1 MFECG
6 LRRKESFFCAHC
18 AVAVLL
24 TNVPLPEGKR
34 VACGGKKRGNRA

>member
-1 MFECG
+1 MRFEEEGEFVLC
-6 LRRKESFFCAHC
+6 HC

-24 TNVPLPEGKR
+24 TNVPLPEGKT